1 MGSKEANGP
10 DFLTPLTVQLLCQ
23 QWRTED
29 RNTMLG
35 YKHEQA
41 YRGFS
46 NHIKKFASSQKHTS
60 AYVEENQRHLS
71 LRYGIIF
78 VDIFRKRFVMFLRSK
93 ELFTALSFP

>member
-29 RNTMLG
+29 GNTMLG

-46 NHIKKFASSQKHTS
+46 NHIKKCVSSQKHTS
-60 AYVEENQRHLS
+60 VSIRRRKPAP
-71 LRYGIIF
+71 F
-78 VDIFRKRFVMFLRSK
+78 VTEVWDNFRGYFS
-93 ELFTALSFP
+93 